1 MKKYYILNIKSYI
14 LITLYIMSL
23 ILIIGEKTQFIS
35 LKTFIIIK
43 IIGFIYFAL
52 FTYANFIKKQNI

>member
-1 MKKYYILNIKSYI
+1 MKKHYILNFKSYI
-14 LITLYIMSL
+14 LVTLYIISL
-23 ILIIGEKTQFIS
+23 ICIIGGETDFKSF
-35 LKTFIIIK
+35 LIIK

>member
-1 MKKYYILNIKSYI
+1 MKKYYIFNIKSYI
-14 LITLYIMSL
+14 LITLYIISL

>member
-14 LITLYIMSL
+14 LITLYIISL
-23 ILIIGEKTQFIS
+23 IFIIGEKTQFIS